1 MQVQPIVKT
10 QTSFKLILSLEEK
23 QQRKTQIDKLV
34 NQVLASQSEWQDAKD
49 IDIKMVR
56 KLVTKK
62 YDAIIRQKVL
72 NSIWTCKVSKVWDN
86 VYIEQRTQRR

>member
-10 QTSFKLILSLEEK
+10 QTSFKLILSPKEK
-23 QQRKTQIDKLV
+23 KQRKDQIDKLV
-34 NQVLASQSEWQDAKD
+34 SQVLASQSEWQDTKD

-72 NSIWTCKVSKVWDN
+72 NTL
-86 VYIEQRTQRR
+86 

>member
-1 MQVQPIVKT
+1 MQVKPIVKT
-10 QTSFKLILSLEEK
+10 QTSFKLILSPEEK
-23 QQRKTQIDKLV
+23 QQRKSQIDKLV
-34 NQVLASQSEWQDAKD
+34 NQVLSSQSEWQDTKD

-72 NSIWTCKVSKVWDN
+72 NSI
-86 VYIEQRTQRR
+86 

>member
-72 NSIWTCKVSKVWDN
+72 NSI
-86 VYIEQRTQRR
+86 